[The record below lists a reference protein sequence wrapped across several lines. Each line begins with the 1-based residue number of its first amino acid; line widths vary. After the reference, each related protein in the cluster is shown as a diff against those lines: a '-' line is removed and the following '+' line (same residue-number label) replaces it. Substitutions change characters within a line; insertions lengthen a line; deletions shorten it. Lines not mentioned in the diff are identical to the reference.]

1 MACLGHALN
10 HSDTIQGLGPAGR
23 AANPQPTH
31 DIAGELKEKAARGL
45 LWGGLNNGAVQLL
58 GALFGIFL
66 LRLLSPSDYGKI
78 AMLTVFSN
86 LASTLQESG
95 FMAAL
100 CNLKHPTDRDY
111 NAVFWFNILMGG
123 TLYVL
128 LYLAAP
134 LIAGFYGDPD
144 LLWLSRYMFL
154 GFLAASFGTVQ
165 RAWLFRNMMN
175 KQTCIIAVT
184 SLVVSNVA
192 GILMAWLGY
201 AYWGLATQSLLFVT
215 CMTVMNWHYSPW
227 RPSLRL
233 DLRPAWQM
241 FGFSGKLLLTNI
253 VNTLSSNAFSFLLG
267 KFYGAHSAGVYGN
280 ARKWD
285 DMCSSTISGM
295 LTGVAQPVMA
305 QVRDSR
311 ERSRQVFRKMLRFVS
326 FVSFPCM
333 FGVGLIAREFLLI
346 FVGAKWEESAF
357 LLSLLSIY
365 GAIFPLLTLYG
376 QMAIS
381 QGKSSLNMWNTM
393 ALSVLILV
401 GLVLLHPLGLNVMVY
416 YFIVINTIWLFVW
429 QFFAR
434 RLIGLPLW
442 QALCDVL
449 PFLLLSAACMAV
461 TWWVTRPIASLWLLM
476 LAKMALAAALYT
488 AAVWVSG
495 ARIMR
500 EAAGYLFGRRR
511 SP

>member
-1 MACLGHALN
+1 MAG
-10 HSDTIQGLGPAGR
+10 G
-23 AANPQPTH
+23 
-31 DIAGELKEKAARGL
+31 LKEKAARGF
-45 LWGGLNNGAVQLL
+45 LWGGLNNGAVQVL

-78 AMLTVFSN
+78 AMLTVFAN

-100 CNLKHPTDRDY
+100 CNLKNPTHRDY
-111 NAVFWFNILMGG
+111 NAVFWFNIMMGG
-123 TLYVL
+123 SLYVL
-128 LYLAAP
+128 LYLCTP
-134 LIAGFYGDPD
+134 LIADFYHDAD

-154 GFLAASFGTVQ
+154 GFFITSFGTVQ

-175 KQTCIIAVT
+175 KQTCIIAIV
-184 SLVVSNVA
+184 SLVVSNVV

-201 AYWGLATQSLLFVT
+201 AFWGLATQSLLFVS
-215 CMTVMNWHYSPW
+215 CMVLMNWYYSPW
-227 RPSLRL
+227 RPSLHI

-241 FGFSGKLLLTNI
+241 FGFSSRLLLTNV

-285 DMCSSTISGM
+285 DMCSSSINGM

-305 QVRDSR
+305 QVRDNR

-333 FGVGLIAREFLLI
+333 FGIGLISREFLLI
-346 FVGAKWEESAF
+346 FTGPKWEESAY

-365 GAIFPLLTLYG
+365 GAVFPLLTLYG
-376 QMAIS
+376 QMVIS
-381 QGKSSLNMWNTM
+381 QGRSNINMYSTM
-393 ALSVLILV
+393 ALSSLILL
-401 GLVLLHPLGLNVMVY
+401 GLVLLHSYGLYVMVF
-416 YFIVINTIWLFVW
+416 YFIGINVAWLFVW
-429 QFFAR
+429 QYFAY
-434 RLIGLPLW
+434 RLIGLRLW
-442 QALCDVL
+442 EALSDVL
-449 PFLLLSAACMAV
+449 PFLFLSAACMAL
-461 TWWVTRPIASLWLLM
+461 TWWITRPIESLWLL
-476 LAKMALAAALYT
+476 LVAKVVLAAVFYVT
-488 AAVWVSG
+488 AIWISG

-500 EAAGYLFGRRR
+500 ESVDYLLHRHHSF
-511 SP
+511 

>member
-1 MACLGHALN
+1 MAG
-10 HSDTIQGLGPAGR
+10 G
-23 AANPQPTH
+23 
-31 DIAGELKEKAARGL
+31 LKEKAARGF
-45 LWGGLNNGAVQLL
+45 LWGGLNNGAVQVL

-78 AMLTVFSN
+78 AMLTVFAN

-100 CNLKHPTDRDY
+100 CNLKNPTHRDY
-111 NAVFWFNILMGG
+111 NAVFWFNIMMGG
-123 TLYVL
+123 SLYLL
-128 LYLAAP
+128 LYLCAP
-134 LIAGFYGDPD
+134 LIADFYHDAD

-154 GFLAASFGTVQ
+154 GFFITSFGTVQ

-175 KQTCIIAVT
+175 KQTCIIAIV
-184 SLVVSNVA
+184 SLVVSNVV

-201 AYWGLATQSLLFVT
+201 AFWGLATQSLLFVS
-215 CMTVMNWHYSPW
+215 CMVLMNWYYSPW
-227 RPSLRL
+227 RPSLHI

-241 FGFSGKLLLTNI
+241 FGFSSRLLLTNV

-285 DMCSSTISGM
+285 DMCSSSINGM

-305 QVRDSR
+305 QVRDNR

-333 FGVGLIAREFLLI
+333 FGIGLISREFLLI
-346 FVGAKWEESAF
+346 FTGPKWEESAY

-365 GAIFPLLTLYG
+365 GAVFPLLTLYG
-376 QMAIS
+376 QMVIS
-381 QGKSSLNMWNTM
+381 QGRSNINMYSTM
-393 ALSVLILV
+393 ALSSLILL
-401 GLVLLHPLGLNVMVY
+401 GLVLLHSYGLYVMVF
-416 YFIVINTIWLFVW
+416 YFIGINVAWLFVW
-429 QFFAR
+429 QYFAY
-434 RLIGLPLW
+434 RLIGLRLW
-442 QALCDVL
+442 EALSDVL
-449 PFLLLSAACMAV
+449 PFLLLSAACMAL
-461 TWWVTRPIASLWLLM
+461 TWWITRPIESLWPLLV
-476 LAKMALAAALYT
+476 AKVVLAAVFYVT
-488 AAVWVSG
+488 AIWISG

-500 EAAGYLFGRRR
+500 ESVDYLLHRHHSF
-511 SP
+511 

>member
-1 MACLGHALN
+1 MAG
-10 HSDTIQGLGPAGR
+10 G
-23 AANPQPTH
+23 
-31 DIAGELKEKAARGL
+31 LKEKAARGF
-45 LWGGLNNGAVQLL
+45 LWGGLNNGAVQVL

-78 AMLTVFSN
+78 AMLTVFAN

-100 CNLKHPTDRDY
+100 CNLKNPTHRDY
-111 NAVFWFNILMGG
+111 NAVFWFNIMMGG
-123 TLYVL
+123 SLYLL
-128 LYLAAP
+128 LYLCAP
-134 LIAGFYGDPD
+134 LIADFYHDAD

-154 GFLAASFGTVQ
+154 GFFITSFGTVQ

-175 KQTCIIAVT
+175 KQTCIIAIV
-184 SLVVSNVA
+184 SLVVSNVV

-201 AYWGLATQSLLFVT
+201 AFWGLATQSLLFVS
-215 CMTVMNWHYSPW
+215 CMVLMNWYYSPW
-227 RPSLRL
+227 RPSLHI

-241 FGFSGKLLLTNI
+241 FGFSSRLLLTNV

-285 DMCSSTISGM
+285 DMCSSSINGM

-305 QVRDSR
+305 QVRDNR

-333 FGVGLIAREFLLI
+333 FGIGLISREFLLI
-346 FVGAKWEESAF
+346 FTGPTWEESAY

-365 GAIFPLLTLYG
+365 GAVFPLLTLYG
-376 QMAIS
+376 QMVIS
-381 QGKSSLNMWNTM
+381 QGRSNINMYSTM
-393 ALSVLILV
+393 ALSSLILL
-401 GLVLLHPLGLNVMVY
+401 GLVLLHSYGLYVMVF
-416 YFIVINTIWLFVW
+416 YFIGINVAWLFVW
-429 QFFAR
+429 QYFAY
-434 RLIGLPLW
+434 RLIGLRLW
-442 QALCDVL
+442 EALSDVL
-449 PFLLLSAACMAV
+449 PFLLLSAACMTL
-461 TWWVTRPIASLWLLM
+461 TWWITRPIESLWLLL
-476 LAKMALAAALYT
+476 LAKVVLAAVFYVT
-488 AAVWVSG
+488 AIWISG

-500 EAAGYLFGRRR
+500 ESVDYLLHRHHSF
-511 SP
+511 

>member
-1 MACLGHALN
+1 MAG
-10 HSDTIQGLGPAGR
+10 G
-23 AANPQPTH
+23 
-31 DIAGELKEKAARGL
+31 LKEKAAKGF
-45 LWGGLNNGAVQLL
+45 LWGGLNNGAVQVL

-78 AMLTVFSN
+78 AMLTVFAN

-100 CNLKHPTDRDY
+100 CNLKNPTHRDY
-111 NAVFWFNILMGG
+111 NAVFWFNIMMGG
-123 TLYVL
+123 SLYVL
-128 LYLAAP
+128 LYLCAP
-134 LIAGFYGDPD
+134 LIADFYHDAD

-154 GFLAASFGTVQ
+154 GFFITSFGTVQ

-175 KQTCIIAVT
+175 KQTCIIAIV
-184 SLVVSNVA
+184 SLVVSNVV

-201 AYWGLATQSLLFVT
+201 AFWGLATQSLLFVS
-215 CMTVMNWHYSPW
+215 CMVLMNWYYSPW
-227 RPSLRL
+227 RPSLHI

-241 FGFSGKLLLTNI
+241 FGFSSRLLLTNV

-285 DMCSSTISGM
+285 DMCSSSINGM

-305 QVRDSR
+305 QVRDNR

-333 FGVGLIAREFLLI
+333 FGIGLISREFLLI
-346 FVGAKWEESAF
+346 FTGPKWEESAY

-365 GAIFPLLTLYG
+365 GAVFPLLTLYG
-376 QMAIS
+376 QMVIS
-381 QGKSSLNMWNTM
+381 QGKSNINMYSTM
-393 ALSVLILV
+393 ALSSLILL
-401 GLVLLHPLGLNVMVY
+401 GLVLLHSYGLYVMVF
-416 YFIVINTIWLFVW
+416 YFIGINVAWLFVW
-429 QFFAR
+429 QYFAY
-434 RLIGLPLW
+434 RLIGLRLW
-442 QALCDVL
+442 EALSDVL
-449 PFLLLSAACMAV
+449 PFLLLSAACMAL
-461 TWWVTRPIASLWLLM
+461 TWWITRPIESLWLL
-476 LAKMALAAALYT
+476 LVAKVVLAAVFYVT
-488 AAVWVSG
+488 AIWISG

-500 EAAGYLFGRRR
+500 ESVDYLLHRHHSF
-511 SP
+511 

>member
-1 MACLGHALN
+1 MAG
-10 HSDTIQGLGPAGR
+10 G
-23 AANPQPTH
+23 
-31 DIAGELKEKAARGL
+31 LKEKAARGF
-45 LWGGLNNGAVQLL
+45 LWGGLNNGAVQVL

-78 AMLTVFSN
+78 AMLTVFAN

-100 CNLKHPTDRDY
+100 CNLKDPTHRDY
-111 NAVFWFNILMGG
+111 NAVFWFNIMMGG
-123 TLYVL
+123 SLYVL
-128 LYLAAP
+128 LYLCAP
-134 LIAGFYGDPD
+134 LIADFYHDAD

-154 GFLAASFGTVQ
+154 GFFITSFGTVQ

-175 KQTCIIAVT
+175 KQTCIIAIV
-184 SLVVSNVA
+184 SLVVSNVV

-201 AYWGLATQSLLFVT
+201 AFWGLATQSLLFVS
-215 CMTVMNWHYSPW
+215 CMVLMNWYYSPW
-227 RPSLRL
+227 RPSLHI

-241 FGFSGKLLLTNI
+241 FGFSSRLLLTNV

-285 DMCSSTISGM
+285 DMCSSSINGM

-305 QVRDSR
+305 QVRDNR

-333 FGVGLIAREFLLI
+333 FGIGLISREFLLI
-346 FVGAKWEESAF
+346 FTGPKWEESAY

-365 GAIFPLLTLYG
+365 GAVFPLLTLYG
-376 QMAIS
+376 QMVIS
-381 QGKSSLNMWNTM
+381 QGRSNINMYSTM
-393 ALSVLILV
+393 ALSSLILL
-401 GLVLLHPLGLNVMVY
+401 GLVLLHSYGLYVMVF
-416 YFIVINTIWLFVW
+416 YFIGINVAWLFVW
-429 QFFAR
+429 QYFAY
-434 RLIGLPLW
+434 RLIGLRLW
-442 QALCDVL
+442 EALSDVL
-449 PFLLLSAACMAV
+449 PFLLLSAACMAL
-461 TWWVTRPIASLWLLM
+461 TWWITRPIESLWLL
-476 LAKMALAAALYT
+476 LVAKVVLAAIFYVT
-488 AAVWVSG
+488 AIWISG

-500 EAAGYLFGRRR
+500 ESVDYLLHRHHSF
-511 SP
+511 

>member
-1 MACLGHALN
+1 MAG
-10 HSDTIQGLGPAGR
+10 G
-23 AANPQPTH
+23 
-31 DIAGELKEKAARGL
+31 LKEKAARGF
-45 LWGGLNNGAVQLL
+45 LWGGLNNGAVQVL

-78 AMLTVFSN
+78 AMLTVFAN

-100 CNLKHPTDRDY
+100 CNLKNPTHRDY
-111 NAVFWFNILMGG
+111 NAVFWFNIMMGG
-123 TLYVL
+123 SLYLL
-128 LYLAAP
+128 LYLCAP
-134 LIAGFYGDPD
+134 LIADFYHDAD

-154 GFLAASFGTVQ
+154 GFFITSFGTVQ

-175 KQTCIIAVT
+175 KQTCIIAIV
-184 SLVVSNVA
+184 SLVVSNVV

-201 AYWGLATQSLLFVT
+201 AFWGLATQSLLFVS
-215 CMTVMNWHYSPW
+215 CMVLMNWYYSPW
-227 RPSLRL
+227 RPSLHI

-241 FGFSGKLLLTNI
+241 FGFSSRLLLTNV

-285 DMCSSTISGM
+285 DMCSSSINGM

-305 QVRDSR
+305 QVRDNR

-333 FGVGLIAREFLLI
+333 FGIGLISREFLLI
-346 FVGAKWEESAF
+346 FTGPKWEESAY

-365 GAIFPLLTLYG
+365 GAVFPLLTLYG
-376 QMAIS
+376 QMVIS
-381 QGKSSLNMWNTM
+381 QGKSNINMYSTM
-393 ALSVLILV
+393 ALSSLILL
-401 GLVLLHPLGLNVMVY
+401 GLVLLHSYGLYVMVF
-416 YFIVINTIWLFVW
+416 YFIGINVAWLFVW
-429 QFFAR
+429 QYFAY
-434 RLIGLPLW
+434 RLIGLRLW
-442 QALCDVL
+442 EALSDVL
-449 PFLLLSAACMAV
+449 PFLLLSAVCMAL
-461 TWWVTRPIASLWLLM
+461 TWWITRPIESLWLL
-476 LAKMALAAALYT
+476 LVAKVVLAAVFYVT
-488 AAVWVSG
+488 AIWISG

-500 EAAGYLFGRRR
+500 ESVDYLLHRHHSF
-511 SP
+511 

>member
-1 MACLGHALN
+1 MAG
-10 HSDTIQGLGPAGR
+10 G
-23 AANPQPTH
+23 
-31 DIAGELKEKAARGL
+31 LKEKAARGF
-45 LWGGLNNGAVQLL
+45 LWGGLNNGAVQVL

-78 AMLTVFSN
+78 AMLTVFAN

-100 CNLKHPTDRDY
+100 CNLKNPTHRDY
-111 NAVFWFNILMGG
+111 NAVFWFNIMMGG
-123 TLYVL
+123 SLYVL
-128 LYLAAP
+128 LYLCAP
-134 LIAGFYGDPD
+134 LIADFYHDAD

-154 GFLAASFGTVQ
+154 GFFITSFGTVQ

-175 KQTCIIAVT
+175 KQTCIIAIV
-184 SLVVSNVA
+184 SLVVSNVV

-201 AYWGLATQSLLFVT
+201 AFWGLATQSLLFVS
-215 CMTVMNWHYSPW
+215 CMVLMNWYYSPW
-227 RPSLRL
+227 RPSLHI

-241 FGFSGKLLLTNI
+241 FGFSSRLLLTNV

-285 DMCSSTISGM
+285 DMCSSSINGM

-305 QVRDSR
+305 QVRDNR

-333 FGVGLIAREFLLI
+333 FGIGLISREFLLI
-346 FVGAKWEESAF
+346 FTGPKWEESAY

-365 GAIFPLLTLYG
+365 GAVFPLLTLYG
-376 QMAIS
+376 QMVIS
-381 QGKSSLNMWNTM
+381 QGRSNINMYSTM
-393 ALSVLILV
+393 ALSSLILL
-401 GLVLLHPLGLNVMVY
+401 GLVLLHSCGLYVMVF
-416 YFIVINTIWLFVW
+416 YFIGINVAWLFVW
-429 QFFAR
+429 QYFAY
-434 RLIGLPLW
+434 RLIGLRLW
-442 QALCDVL
+442 EALSDVL
-449 PFLLLSAACMAV
+449 PFLLLSAACMAL
-461 TWWVTRPIASLWLLM
+461 TWWITRPIESLWLLL
-476 LAKMALAAALYT
+476 LAKVVLAAVFYVT
-488 AAVWVSG
+488 AIWISG

-500 EAAGYLFGRRR
+500 ESVDYLLHRHHSF
-511 SP
+511 

>member
-1 MACLGHALN
+1 MAG
-10 HSDTIQGLGPAGR
+10 G
-23 AANPQPTH
+23 
-31 DIAGELKEKAARGL
+31 LKEKAAKGF
-45 LWGGLNNGAVQLL
+45 LWGGLNNGAVQVL

-78 AMLTVFSN
+78 AMLTVFAN

-100 CNLKHPTDRDY
+100 CNLKNPTHRDY
-111 NAVFWFNILMGG
+111 NAVFWFNIMMGG
-123 TLYVL
+123 SLYLL
-128 LYLAAP
+128 LYLCAP
-134 LIAGFYGDPD
+134 LIADFYHDAD

-154 GFLAASFGTVQ
+154 GFFITSFGTVQ

-175 KQTCIIAVT
+175 KQTCIIAIV
-184 SLVVSNVA
+184 SLVVSNLV

-201 AYWGLATQSLLFVT
+201 AFWGLATQSLLFVS
-215 CMTVMNWHYSPW
+215 CMVLMNWYYSPW
-227 RPSLRL
+227 RPSLHI

-241 FGFSGKLLLTNI
+241 FGFSSRLLLTNV

-285 DMCSSTISGM
+285 DMCSSSINGM

-305 QVRDSR
+305 QVRDNR

-333 FGVGLIAREFLLI
+333 FGIGLISREFLLI
-346 FVGAKWEESAF
+346 FTGPKWEESAY

-365 GAIFPLLTLYG
+365 GAVFPLLTLYG
-376 QMAIS
+376 QMVIS
-381 QGKSSLNMWNTM
+381 QGKSNINMYSTM
-393 ALSVLILV
+393 ALSSLILL
-401 GLVLLHPLGLNVMVY
+401 GLVLLHSYGLYVMVF
-416 YFIVINTIWLFVW
+416 YFIGINVAWLFVW
-429 QFFAR
+429 QYFAY
-434 RLIGLPLW
+434 RLIGLRLW
-442 QALCDVL
+442 EALSDVL
-449 PFLLLSAACMAV
+449 PFLLLSAACMAL
-461 TWWVTRPIASLWLLM
+461 TWWITRPIESLWLL
-476 LAKMALAAALYT
+476 LVAKVVLAAVFYV
-488 AAVWVSG
+488 AAIWISG

-500 EAAGYLFGRRR
+500 ESVDYLLHRHHSF
-511 SP
+511 

>member
-1 MACLGHALN
+1 MAG
-10 HSDTIQGLGPAGR
+10 G
-23 AANPQPTH
+23 
-31 DIAGELKEKAARGL
+31 LKEKAARGF
-45 LWGGLNNGAVQLL
+45 LWGGLNNGAVQVL

-78 AMLTVFSN
+78 AMLTVFAN

-100 CNLKHPTDRDY
+100 CNLKNPTHRDY
-111 NAVFWFNILMGG
+111 NAVFWFNIMMGG
-123 TLYVL
+123 SLYLL
-128 LYLAAP
+128 LYLCAP
-134 LIAGFYGDPD
+134 LIADFYHDAD

-154 GFLAASFGTVQ
+154 GFFITSFGTVQ

-175 KQTCIIAVT
+175 KQTCIIAIV
-184 SLVVSNVA
+184 SLVVSNVV

-201 AYWGLATQSLLFVT
+201 AFWGLATQSLLFVS
-215 CMTVMNWHYSPW
+215 CMVLMNWYYSPW
-227 RPSLRL
+227 RPSLHI

-241 FGFSGKLLLTNI
+241 FGFSSRLLLTNV

-285 DMCSSTISGM
+285 DMCSSSINGM

-305 QVRDSR
+305 QVRDNR

-333 FGVGLIAREFLLI
+333 FGIGLISREFLLI
-346 FVGAKWEESAF
+346 FTGPKWEESAY

-365 GAIFPLLTLYG
+365 GAVFPLLTLYG
-376 QMAIS
+376 QMVIS
-381 QGKSSLNMWNTM
+381 QGRSNINMYSTM
-393 ALSVLILV
+393 ALSSLILL
-401 GLVLLHPLGLNVMVY
+401 GLVLLHSYGLYVMVF
-416 YFIVINTIWLFVW
+416 YFIGINVAWLFVW
-429 QFFAR
+429 QYFAY
-434 RLIGLPLW
+434 RLIGLRLW
-442 QALCDVL
+442 EALSDVL
-449 PFLLLSAACMAV
+449 PFLLLSAACMAL
-461 TWWVTRPIASLWLLM
+461 TWWITRPIESLWLLL
-476 LAKMALAAALYT
+476 LAKVVLAAVFYVT
-488 AAVWVSG
+488 AIWISG

-500 EAAGYLFGRRR
+500 ESVDYLLHRYHSF
-511 SP
+511 

>member
-1 MACLGHALN
+1 MAG
-10 HSDTIQGLGPAGR
+10 G
-23 AANPQPTH
+23 
-31 DIAGELKEKAARGL
+31 LKEKAARGF
-45 LWGGLNNGAVQLL
+45 LWGGLNNGAVQVL

-78 AMLTVFSN
+78 AMLTVFAN

-100 CNLKHPTDRDY
+100 CNLKNPTHRDY
-111 NAVFWFNILMGG
+111 NAVFWFNIMMGG
-123 TLYVL
+123 SLYVL
-128 LYLAAP
+128 LYLCAP
-134 LIAGFYGDPD
+134 LIADFYHDAD

-154 GFLAASFGTVQ
+154 GFFITSFGTVQ

-175 KQTCIIAVT
+175 KQTCIIAIV
-184 SLVVSNVA
+184 SLVVSNVV

-201 AYWGLATQSLLFVT
+201 AFWGLATQSLLFVS
-215 CMTVMNWHYSPW
+215 CMVLMNWYYSPW
-227 RPSLRL
+227 RPSLHI

-241 FGFSGKLLLTNI
+241 FGFSSRLLLTNV

-285 DMCSSTISGM
+285 DMCSSSINGM

-305 QVRDSR
+305 QVRDNR

-333 FGVGLIAREFLLI
+333 FGIGLISREFLLI
-346 FVGAKWEESAF
+346 FTGPKWEESAY

-365 GAIFPLLTLYG
+365 GAVFPLLTLYG
-376 QMAIS
+376 QMVIS
-381 QGKSSLNMWNTM
+381 QGKSNINMYSTM
-393 ALSVLILV
+393 ALSSLILL
-401 GLVLLHPLGLNVMVY
+401 GLVLLHSYGLYVMVF
-416 YFIVINTIWLFVW
+416 YFIGINVAWLFVW
-429 QFFAR
+429 QYFAY
-434 RLIGLPLW
+434 RLIGLRLW
-442 QALCDVL
+442 EALSDVL
-449 PFLLLSAACMAV
+449 PFLLLSAACMAL
-461 TWWVTRPIASLWLLM
+461 TWWITRPIESLWPLLV
-476 LAKMALAAALYT
+476 AKVVLAAIFYVT
-488 AAVWVSG
+488 AIWISG

-500 EAAGYLFGRRR
+500 ESVDYLLHRHHSF
-511 SP
+511 

>member
-1 MACLGHALN
+1 MAG
-10 HSDTIQGLGPAGR
+10 G
-23 AANPQPTH
+23 
-31 DIAGELKEKAARGL
+31 LKEKAARGF
-45 LWGGLNNGAVQLL
+45 LWGGLNNGAVQVL

-78 AMLTVFSN
+78 AMLTVFAN

-100 CNLKHPTDRDY
+100 CNLKNPTHRDY
-111 NAVFWFNILMGG
+111 NAVFWFNIMMGG
-123 TLYVL
+123 SLYLL
-128 LYLAAP
+128 LYLCAP
-134 LIAGFYGDPD
+134 LIADFYHDAD

-154 GFLAASFGTVQ
+154 GFFITSFGTVQ

-175 KQTCIIAVT
+175 KQTCIIAIV
-184 SLVVSNVA
+184 SLVVSNVV

-201 AYWGLATQSLLFVT
+201 AFWGLATQSLLFVS
-215 CMTVMNWHYSPW
+215 CMVLMNWYYSPW
-227 RPSLRL
+227 RPSLHI

-241 FGFSGKLLLTNI
+241 FGFSSRLLLTNV

-285 DMCSSTISGM
+285 DMCSSSINGM

-305 QVRDSR
+305 QVRDNR

-333 FGVGLIAREFLLI
+333 FGIGLISREFLLV
-346 FVGAKWEESAF
+346 FTGPKWEESAY

-365 GAIFPLLTLYG
+365 GAVFPLLTLYG
-376 QMAIS
+376 QMVIS
-381 QGKSSLNMWNTM
+381 QGRSNINMYSTM
-393 ALSVLILV
+393 ALSSLILL
-401 GLVLLHPLGLNVMVY
+401 GLVLLHSYGLYVMVF
-416 YFIVINTIWLFVW
+416 YFIGINVAWLFVW
-429 QFFAR
+429 QYFAY
-434 RLIGLPLW
+434 RLIGLRLW
-442 QALCDVL
+442 EALSDVL
-449 PFLLLSAACMAV
+449 PFLLLSAACMAL
-461 TWWVTRPIASLWLLM
+461 TWWITRPIESLWPLLV
-476 LAKMALAAALYT
+476 AKVVLAAIFYVT
-488 AAVWVSG
+488 AIWISG

-500 EAAGYLFGRRR
+500 ESVDYLLHRHHSF
-511 SP
+511 

>member
-1 MACLGHALN
+1 MAG
-10 HSDTIQGLGPAGR
+10 G
-23 AANPQPTH
+23 
-31 DIAGELKEKAARGL
+31 LKEKAARGF
-45 LWGGLNNGAVQLL
+45 LWGGLNNGAVQVL

-78 AMLTVFSN
+78 AMLTVFAN

-100 CNLKHPTDRDY
+100 CNLKNPTHRDY
-111 NAVFWFNILMGG
+111 NAVFWFNIMMGG
-123 TLYVL
+123 SLYLL
-128 LYLAAP
+128 LYLCAP
-134 LIAGFYGDPD
+134 LIADFYHDAD

-154 GFLAASFGTVQ
+154 GFFITSFGTVQ

-175 KQTCIIAVT
+175 KQTCIIAIV
-184 SLVVSNVA
+184 SLVVSNVV

-201 AYWGLATQSLLFVT
+201 AFWGLATQSLLFVS
-215 CMTVMNWHYSPW
+215 CMVLMNWYYSPW
-227 RPSLRL
+227 RPSLHI

-241 FGFSGKLLLTNI
+241 FGFSSRLLLTNV

-285 DMCSSTISGM
+285 DMCSSSINGM

-305 QVRDSR
+305 QVRDNR

-333 FGVGLIAREFLLI
+333 FGIGLISREFLLI
-346 FVGAKWEESAF
+346 FTGPKWEESAY

-365 GAIFPLLTLYG
+365 GAVFPLLTLYG
-376 QMAIS
+376 QMVIS
-381 QGKSSLNMWNTM
+381 QGRSNINMYSTM
-393 ALSVLILV
+393 ALSSLILL
-401 GLVLLHPLGLNVMVY
+401 GLVLLHSYGLYVMVF
-416 YFIVINTIWLFVW
+416 YFIGINVAWLFVW
-429 QFFAR
+429 QYFAY
-434 RLIGLPLW
+434 RLIGLRLW
-442 QALCDVL
+442 EALSDVL
-449 PFLLLSAACMAV
+449 PFLLLSAACMAL
-461 TWWVTRPIASLWLLM
+461 TWWITRPIESLWLLL
-476 LAKMALAAALYT
+476 LAKVVLAAVFYVT
-488 AAVWVSG
+488 AIWISG

-500 EAAGYLFGRRR
+500 ESVDYLLHRHHSF
-511 SP
+511 

>member
-1 MACLGHALN
+1 MAG
-10 HSDTIQGLGPAGR
+10 G
-23 AANPQPTH
+23 
-31 DIAGELKEKAARGL
+31 LKEKAARGF
-45 LWGGLNNGAVQLL
+45 LWGGLNNGAVQVL

-78 AMLTVFSN
+78 AMLTVFAN

-100 CNLKHPTDRDY
+100 CNLKDPTHRDY
-111 NAVFWFNILMGG
+111 NAVFWFNIMMGG
-123 TLYVL
+123 SLYVL
-128 LYLAAP
+128 LYLCAP
-134 LIAGFYGDPD
+134 LIADFYHDAD

-154 GFLAASFGTVQ
+154 GFFITSFGTVQ

-175 KQTCIIAVT
+175 KQTCIIAIV
-184 SLVVSNVA
+184 SLVVSNVV

-201 AYWGLATQSLLFVT
+201 AFWGLATQSLLFVS
-215 CMTVMNWHYSPW
+215 CMVLMNWYYSPW
-227 RPSLRL
+227 RPSLHI

-241 FGFSGKLLLTNI
+241 FGFSSRLLLTNV

-285 DMCSSTISGM
+285 DMCSSSINGM

-305 QVRDSR
+305 QVRDNR

-333 FGVGLIAREFLLI
+333 FGIGLISREFLLI
-346 FVGAKWEESAF
+346 FAGPKWEESAY

-365 GAIFPLLTLYG
+365 GAVFPLLTLYG
-376 QMAIS
+376 QMVIS
-381 QGKSSLNMWNTM
+381 QGRSNINMYSTM
-393 ALSVLILV
+393 ALSSLILL
-401 GLVLLHPLGLNVMVY
+401 GLVLLHSYGLYVMVF
-416 YFIVINTIWLFVW
+416 YFIGINVAWLFVW
-429 QFFAR
+429 QYFAY
-434 RLIGLPLW
+434 RLIGLRLW
-442 QALCDVL
+442 EALSDVL
-449 PFLLLSAACMAV
+449 PFLLLSAACMAL
-461 TWWVTRPIASLWLLM
+461 TWWITRPIESLWLL
-476 LAKMALAAALYT
+476 LLVKVVLAAVFYVT
-488 AAVWVSG
+488 AIWISG

-500 EAAGYLFGRRR
+500 ESVDYLLHRHHSF
-511 SP
+511 

>member
-1 MACLGHALN
+1 MAG
-10 HSDTIQGLGPAGR
+10 G
-23 AANPQPTH
+23 
-31 DIAGELKEKAARGL
+31 LKEKAARGF
-45 LWGGLNNGAVQLL
+45 LWGGLNNGAVQVL

-78 AMLTVFSN
+78 AMLTVFAN

-100 CNLKHPTDRDY
+100 CNLKNPTHRDY
-111 NAVFWFNILMGG
+111 NAVFWFNIMMGG
-123 TLYVL
+123 SLYLL
-128 LYLAAP
+128 LYLCAP
-134 LIAGFYGDPD
+134 LIADFYHDAD

-154 GFLAASFGTVQ
+154 GFFITSFGTVQ

-175 KQTCIIAVT
+175 KQTCIIAIV
-184 SLVVSNVA
+184 SLVVSNVV

-201 AYWGLATQSLLFVT
+201 AFWGLATQSLLFVS
-215 CMTVMNWHYSPW
+215 CMVLMNWYYSPW
-227 RPSLRL
+227 RPSLHI

-241 FGFSGKLLLTNI
+241 FGFSSRLLLTNV

-285 DMCSSTISGM
+285 DMCSSSINGM

-305 QVRDSR
+305 QVRGNR

-333 FGVGLIAREFLLI
+333 FGIGLISREFLLI
-346 FVGAKWEESAF
+346 FTGPKWEESAY

-365 GAIFPLLTLYG
+365 GAVFPLLTLYG
-376 QMAIS
+376 QMVIS
-381 QGKSSLNMWNTM
+381 QGRSNINMYSTM
-393 ALSVLILV
+393 ALSSLILL
-401 GLVLLHPLGLNVMVY
+401 GLVLLHSYGLYVMVF
-416 YFIVINTIWLFVW
+416 YFIGINVAWLFVW
-429 QFFAR
+429 QYFAY
-434 RLIGLPLW
+434 RLIGLRLW
-442 QALCDVL
+442 EALSDVL
-449 PFLLLSAACMAV
+449 PFLLLSAACMAL
-461 TWWVTRPIASLWLLM
+461 TWWITRPIESLWLL
-476 LAKMALAAALYT
+476 LVAKVVLAAIFYVT
-488 AAVWVSG
+488 AIWISG

-500 EAAGYLFGRRR
+500 ESVDYLLHRHHSF
-511 SP
+511 

>member
-1 MACLGHALN
+1 MAG
-10 HSDTIQGLGPAGR
+10 G
-23 AANPQPTH
+23 
-31 DIAGELKEKAARGL
+31 LKEKAARGF
-45 LWGGLNNGAVQLL
+45 LWGGLNNGAVQVL

-78 AMLTVFSN
+78 AMLTVFAN

-100 CNLKHPTDRDY
+100 CNLKNPTHRDY
-111 NAVFWFNILMGG
+111 NAVFWFNIMMGG
-123 TLYVL
+123 SLYVL
-128 LYLAAP
+128 LYLCAP
-134 LIAGFYGDPD
+134 LIADFYHDAD

-154 GFLAASFGTVQ
+154 GFFITSFGTVQ

-175 KQTCIIAVT
+175 KQTCIIAIV
-184 SLVVSNVA
+184 SLVVSNVV

-201 AYWGLATQSLLFVT
+201 AFWGLATQSLLFVS
-215 CMTVMNWHYSPW
+215 CMVLMNWYYSPW
-227 RPSLRL
+227 RPSLHI

-241 FGFSGKLLLTNI
+241 FGFSSRLLLTNV

-285 DMCSSTISGM
+285 DMCSSSINGM

-305 QVRDSR
+305 QVRDNR

-333 FGVGLIAREFLLI
+333 FGIGLISREFLLI
-346 FVGAKWEESAF
+346 FTGPKWEESAY

-365 GAIFPLLTLYG
+365 GAVFPLLTLYG
-376 QMAIS
+376 QMVIS
-381 QGKSSLNMWNTM
+381 QGRSNINMYSTM
-393 ALSVLILV
+393 ALSSLILL
-401 GLVLLHPLGLNVMVY
+401 GLVLLHSYGLYVMVF
-416 YFIVINTIWLFVW
+416 YFIGINVAWLFVW
-429 QFFAR
+429 QYFAY
-434 RLIGLPLW
+434 RLIGLRLW
-442 QALCDVL
+442 EALSDVL
-449 PFLLLSAACMAV
+449 PFLLLSAACMAL
-461 TWWVTRPIASLWLLM
+461 TWWITRPIESLWLL
-476 LAKMALAAALYT
+476 LVAKVVLAAVFYVT
-488 AAVWVSG
+488 AIWISG

-500 EAAGYLFGRRR
+500 ESVDYLLHRHHSF
-511 SP
+511 

>member
-1 MACLGHALN
+1 MAG
-10 HSDTIQGLGPAGR
+10 G
-23 AANPQPTH
+23 
-31 DIAGELKEKAARGL
+31 LKEKAARGF
-45 LWGGLNNGAVQLL
+45 LWGGLNNGAVQVL

-78 AMLTVFSN
+78 AMLTVFAN

-100 CNLKHPTDRDY
+100 CNLKNPTHRDY
-111 NAVFWFNILMGG
+111 NAVFWFNIMMGG
-123 TLYVL
+123 SLYLL
-128 LYLAAP
+128 LYLCAP
-134 LIAGFYGDPD
+134 LIADFYHDAD

-154 GFLAASFGTVQ
+154 GFFITSFGTVQ

-175 KQTCIIAVT
+175 KQTCIIAIV
-184 SLVVSNVA
+184 SLVVSNVV

-201 AYWGLATQSLLFVT
+201 AFWGLATQSLLFVS
-215 CMTVMNWHYSPW
+215 CMVLMNWHYSPW
-227 RPSLRL
+227 RPSLHI

-241 FGFSGKLLLTNI
+241 FGFSSRLLLTNV

-285 DMCSSTISGM
+285 DMCSSSINGM

-305 QVRDSR
+305 QVRDNR

-333 FGVGLIAREFLLI
+333 FGIGLISREFLLI
-346 FVGAKWEESAF
+346 FTGPKWEESAY

-365 GAIFPLLTLYG
+365 GAVFPLLTLYG
-376 QMAIS
+376 QMVIS
-381 QGKSSLNMWNTM
+381 QGKSNINMYSTM
-393 ALSVLILV
+393 ALSSLILL
-401 GLVLLHPLGLNVMVY
+401 GLVLLHSYGLYVMVF
-416 YFIVINTIWLFVW
+416 YFIGINVAWLFVW
-429 QFFAR
+429 QYFAY
-434 RLIGLPLW
+434 RLIGLRLW
-442 QALCDVL
+442 EALSDVL
-449 PFLLLSAACMAV
+449 PFLLLSAACMAL
-461 TWWVTRPIASLWLLM
+461 TWWITRPIESLWLLL
-476 LAKMALAAALYT
+476 LAKVVLAAVFYV
-488 AAVWVSG
+488 AAIWISG

-500 EAAGYLFGRRR
+500 ESVDYLLHRHHSF
-511 SP
+511 

>member
-1 MACLGHALN
+1 MAG
-10 HSDTIQGLGPAGR
+10 G
-23 AANPQPTH
+23 
-31 DIAGELKEKAARGL
+31 LKEKAARGF
-45 LWGGLNNGAVQLL
+45 LWGGLNNGAVQVL

-78 AMLTVFSN
+78 AMLTVFAN

-100 CNLKHPTDRDY
+100 CNLKNPTHRDY
-111 NAVFWFNILMGG
+111 NAVFWFNIMMGG
-123 TLYVL
+123 SLYLL
-128 LYLAAP
+128 LYLCAP
-134 LIAGFYGDPD
+134 LIADFYHDAD

-154 GFLAASFGTVQ
+154 GFFITSFGTVQ

-175 KQTCIIAVT
+175 KQTCIIAIV
-184 SLVVSNVA
+184 SLVVSNVV

-201 AYWGLATQSLLFVT
+201 AFWGLATQSLLFVS
-215 CMTVMNWHYSPW
+215 CMVLMNWYYSPW
-227 RPSLRL
+227 RPSLHI

-241 FGFSGKLLLTNI
+241 FGFSSRLLLTNV

-285 DMCSSTISGM
+285 DMCSSSINGM

-305 QVRDSR
+305 QVRDNR

-333 FGVGLIAREFLLI
+333 FGIGLISREFLLI
-346 FVGAKWEESAF
+346 FTGPKWEESAY

-365 GAIFPLLTLYG
+365 GAVFPLLTLYG
-376 QMAIS
+376 QMVIS
-381 QGKSSLNMWNTM
+381 QGRSNINMYSTM
-393 ALSVLILV
+393 ALSSLILL
-401 GLVLLHPLGLNVMVY
+401 GLVLLHSYGLYVMVF
-416 YFIVINTIWLFVW
+416 YFIGINVAWLFVW
-429 QFFAR
+429 QYFAY
-434 RLIGLPLW
+434 RLIGLRLW
-442 QALCDVL
+442 EALSDVL
-449 PFLLLSAACMAV
+449 PFLLLSAACMAL
-461 TWWVTRPIASLWLLM
+461 TWWITRPIESLWPLLV
-476 LAKMALAAALYT
+476 AKVVLAAIFYVT
-488 AAVWVSG
+488 AIWISG

-500 EAAGYLFGRRR
+500 ESVDYLLHRHHSF
-511 SP
+511 

>member
-1 MACLGHALN
+1 MAG
-10 HSDTIQGLGPAGR
+10 G
-23 AANPQPTH
+23 
-31 DIAGELKEKAARGL
+31 LKEKAARGF
-45 LWGGLNNGAVQLL
+45 LWGGLNNGAVQVL

-78 AMLTVFSN
+78 AMLTVFAN

-100 CNLKHPTDRDY
+100 CNLKNPTHRDY
-111 NAVFWFNILMGG
+111 NAVFWFNIMMGG
-123 TLYVL
+123 SLYLL
-128 LYLAAP
+128 LYLCAP
-134 LIAGFYGDPD
+134 LIADFYHDAD

-154 GFLAASFGTVQ
+154 GFFITSFGTVQ

-175 KQTCIIAVT
+175 KQTCIIAIV
-184 SLVVSNVA
+184 SLVVSNVV

-201 AYWGLATQSLLFVT
+201 AFWGLATQSLLFVS
-215 CMTVMNWHYSPW
+215 CMVLMNWYYSPW
-227 RPSLRL
+227 RPSLHI

-241 FGFSGKLLLTNI
+241 FGFSSRLLLTNV

-285 DMCSSTISGM
+285 DMCSSSINGM

-305 QVRDSR
+305 QVRDNR

-333 FGVGLIAREFLLI
+333 FGIGLISREFLLI
-346 FVGAKWEESAF
+346 FTGPKWEESAY

-365 GAIFPLLTLYG
+365 GAVFPLLTLYG
-376 QMAIS
+376 QMVIS
-381 QGKSSLNMWNTM
+381 QGKSNINMYSTM
-393 ALSVLILV
+393 ALSSLILL
-401 GLVLLHPLGLNVMVY
+401 GLVLLHSYGLYVMVF
-416 YFIVINTIWLFVW
+416 YFIGINVAWLFVW
-429 QFFAR
+429 QYFAY
-434 RLIGLPLW
+434 RLIGLRLW
-442 QALCDVL
+442 EALSDVL
-449 PFLLLSAACMAV
+449 PFLLLSAACMAL
-461 TWWVTRPIASLWLLM
+461 TWWITRPIESLWLL
-476 LAKMALAAALYT
+476 LVAKVVLAAVFYVSAR
-488 AAVWVSG
+488 WISG

-500 EAAGYLFGRRR
+500 ESVDYLLHRHHSF
-511 SP
+511 

>member
-1 MACLGHALN
+1 MAG
-10 HSDTIQGLGPAGR
+10 G
-23 AANPQPTH
+23 
-31 DIAGELKEKAARGL
+31 LKEKAARGF
-45 LWGGLNNGAVQLL
+45 LWGGLNNGAVQVL

-78 AMLTVFSN
+78 AMLTVFAN

-100 CNLKHPTDRDY
+100 CNLKNPTHRDY
-111 NAVFWFNILMGG
+111 NAVFWFNIMMGG
-123 TLYVL
+123 SLYVL
-128 LYLAAP
+128 LYLCAP
-134 LIAGFYGDPD
+134 LIADFYHDAD

-154 GFLAASFGTVQ
+154 GFFITSFGTVQ

-175 KQTCIIAVT
+175 KQTCIIAIV
-184 SLVVSNVA
+184 SLVVSNVV

-201 AYWGLATQSLLFVT
+201 AFWGLATQSLLFVS
-215 CMTVMNWHYSPW
+215 CMVLMNWYYSPW
-227 RPSLRL
+227 RPSLHI

-241 FGFSGKLLLTNI
+241 FGFSSRLLLTNV

-285 DMCSSTISGM
+285 DMCSSSINGM

-305 QVRDSR
+305 QVRDNR

-333 FGVGLIAREFLLI
+333 FGIGLISREFLLI
-346 FVGAKWEESAF
+346 FTGPKWEESAY

-365 GAIFPLLTLYG
+365 GAVFPLLTLYG
-376 QMAIS
+376 QMVIS
-381 QGKSSLNMWNTM
+381 QGKSNINMYSTM
-393 ALSVLILV
+393 ALSSLILL
-401 GLVLLHPLGLNVMVY
+401 GLVLLHSYGLYVMVF
-416 YFIVINTIWLFVW
+416 YFIGINVAWLFVW
-429 QFFAR
+429 QYFAY
-434 RLIGLPLW
+434 RLIGLRLW
-442 QALCDVL
+442 EALSDVL
-449 PFLLLSAACMAV
+449 PFLFLSAACMAL
-461 TWWVTRPIASLWLLM
+461 TWWITRPIESLWLLL
-476 LAKMALAAALYT
+476 LAKVVLAAVFYV
-488 AAVWVSG
+488 AAIWISG

-500 EAAGYLFGRRR
+500 ESVDYLLHRHHSF
-511 SP
+511 

>member
-1 MACLGHALN
+1 MAG
-10 HSDTIQGLGPAGR
+10 G
-23 AANPQPTH
+23 
-31 DIAGELKEKAARGL
+31 LKEKAAKGF
-45 LWGGLNNGAVQLL
+45 LWGGLNNGAVQVL

-78 AMLTVFSN
+78 AMLTVFAN

-100 CNLKHPTDRDY
+100 CNLKNPTHRDY
-111 NAVFWFNILMGG
+111 NAVFWFNIMMGG
-123 TLYVL
+123 SLYLL
-128 LYLAAP
+128 LYLCAP
-134 LIAGFYGDPD
+134 LIADFYHDAD

-154 GFLAASFGTVQ
+154 GFFITSFGTVQ

-175 KQTCIIAVT
+175 KQTCIIAIV
-184 SLVVSNVA
+184 SLVVSNVV

-201 AYWGLATQSLLFVT
+201 AFWGLATQSLLFVS
-215 CMTVMNWHYSPW
+215 CMVLMNWYYSPW
-227 RPSLRL
+227 RPSLHI

-241 FGFSGKLLLTNI
+241 FGFSSRLLLTNV

-285 DMCSSTISGM
+285 DMCSSSINGM

-305 QVRDSR
+305 QVRDNR

-333 FGVGLIAREFLLI
+333 FGIGLISREFLLI
-346 FVGAKWEESAF
+346 FTGPKWEESAY

-365 GAIFPLLTLYG
+365 GAVFPLLTLYG
-376 QMAIS
+376 QMVIS
-381 QGKSSLNMWNTM
+381 QGRSNINMYSTM
-393 ALSVLILV
+393 ALSSLILL
-401 GLVLLHPLGLNVMVY
+401 GLVLLHSYGLYVMVF
-416 YFIVINTIWLFVW
+416 YFIGINVAWLFVW
-429 QFFAR
+429 QYFAY
-434 RLIGLPLW
+434 RLIRLRLW
-442 QALCDVL
+442 EALSDVL
-449 PFLLLSAACMAV
+449 PFLLLSAACMAL
-461 TWWVTRPIASLWLLM
+461 TWWITRPIESLWLL
-476 LAKMALAAALYT
+476 LVAKVVLAAVFYVT
-488 AAVWVSG
+488 AIWISG

-500 EAAGYLFGRRR
+500 ESVDYLLHRHHSF
-511 SP
+511 

>member
-1 MACLGHALN
+1 MAG
-10 HSDTIQGLGPAGR
+10 G
-23 AANPQPTH
+23 
-31 DIAGELKEKAARGL
+31 LKEKAARGF
-45 LWGGLNNGAVQLL
+45 LWGGLNNGAVQVL

-78 AMLTVFSN
+78 AMLTVFAN

-100 CNLKHPTDRDY
+100 CNLKNPTHRDY
-111 NAVFWFNILMGG
+111 NAVFWFNIMMGG
-123 TLYVL
+123 SLYLL
-128 LYLAAP
+128 LYLCAP
-134 LIAGFYGDPD
+134 LIADFYHDAD

-154 GFLAASFGTVQ
+154 GFFITSFGTVQ

-175 KQTCIIAVT
+175 KQTCIIAIV
-184 SLVVSNVA
+184 SLVVSNVV

-201 AYWGLATQSLLFVT
+201 AFWGLATQSLLFVS
-215 CMTVMNWHYSPW
+215 CMVLMNWYYSPW
-227 RPSLRL
+227 RPSLHI

-241 FGFSGKLLLTNI
+241 FGFSSRLLLTNV

-285 DMCSSTISGM
+285 DMCSSSINGM

-305 QVRDSR
+305 QVRDNR

-333 FGVGLIAREFLLI
+333 FGIGLISREFLLI
-346 FVGAKWEESAF
+346 FTGPKWEESAY

-365 GAIFPLLTLYG
+365 GAVFPLLTLYG
-376 QMAIS
+376 QMVIS
-381 QGKSSLNMWNTM
+381 QGKSNINMYSTM
-393 ALSVLILV
+393 ALSSLILL
-401 GLVLLHPLGLNVMVY
+401 GLVLLHSYGLYVMVF
-416 YFIVINTIWLFVW
+416 YFIGINVAWLFVW
-429 QFFAR
+429 QYFAY
-434 RLIGLPLW
+434 RLIGLRLW
-442 QALCDVL
+442 EALSDVL
-449 PFLLLSAACMAV
+449 PFLLLSAACMAL
-461 TWWVTRPIASLWLLM
+461 TWWITRPIESLWLLL
-476 LAKMALAAALYT
+476 LAKVLLAAVFYVT
-488 AAVWVSG
+488 AIWISG

-500 EAAGYLFGRRR
+500 ESVDYLLHRHHSF
-511 SP
+511 

>member
-1 MACLGHALN
+1 MAG
-10 HSDTIQGLGPAGR
+10 G
-23 AANPQPTH
+23 
-31 DIAGELKEKAARGL
+31 LKEKAARGF
-45 LWGGLNNGAVQLL
+45 LWGGLNNGAVQVF

-78 AMLTVFSN
+78 AMLTVFAN

-100 CNLKHPTDRDY
+100 CNLKNPTHRDY
-111 NAVFWFNILMGG
+111 NAVFWFNIMMGG
-123 TLYVL
+123 SLYLL
-128 LYLAAP
+128 LYLCAP
-134 LIAGFYGDPD
+134 LIADFYHDAD

-154 GFLAASFGTVQ
+154 GFFITSFGTVQ

-175 KQTCIIAVT
+175 KQTCIIAIV
-184 SLVVSNVA
+184 SLVVSNVV

-201 AYWGLATQSLLFVT
+201 AFWGLATQSLLFVS
-215 CMTVMNWHYSPW
+215 CMVLMNWYYSPW
-227 RPSLRL
+227 RPSLHI

-241 FGFSGKLLLTNI
+241 FGFSSRLLLTNV

-285 DMCSSTISGM
+285 DMCSSSINGM

-305 QVRDSR
+305 QVRDNR

-333 FGVGLIAREFLLI
+333 FGIGLISREFLLI
-346 FVGAKWEESAF
+346 FTGPKWEESAY

-365 GAIFPLLTLYG
+365 GAVFPLLTLYG
-376 QMAIS
+376 QMVIS
-381 QGKSSLNMWNTM
+381 QGKSNINMYSTM
-393 ALSVLILV
+393 ALSSLILL
-401 GLVLLHPLGLNVMVY
+401 GLVLLHSYGLYVMVF
-416 YFIVINTIWLFVW
+416 YFIGINVAWLFVW
-429 QFFAR
+429 QYFAY
-434 RLIGLPLW
+434 RLIGLRLW
-442 QALCDVL
+442 EALSDVL
-449 PFLLLSAACMAV
+449 PFLFLSAACMAL
-461 TWWVTRPIASLWLLM
+461 TWWITRPIESLWLLL
-476 LAKMALAAALYT
+476 LAKVVLAAVFYV
-488 AAVWVSG
+488 AAIWISG

-500 EAAGYLFGRRR
+500 ESVDYLLHRHHSF
-511 SP
+511 

>member
-1 MACLGHALN
+1 MAG
-10 HSDTIQGLGPAGR
+10 G
-23 AANPQPTH
+23 
-31 DIAGELKEKAARGL
+31 LKEKAARGF
-45 LWGGLNNGAVQLL
+45 LWGGLNNGAVQVL

-78 AMLTVFSN
+78 AMLTVFAN

-100 CNLKHPTDRDY
+100 CNLKNPTHRDY
-111 NAVFWFNILMGG
+111 NAVFWFNIMMGG
-123 TLYVL
+123 SLYLL
-128 LYLAAP
+128 LYLCAP
-134 LIAGFYGDPD
+134 LIADFYHDAD

-154 GFLAASFGTVQ
+154 GFFITSFGTVQ

-175 KQTCIIAVT
+175 KQTCIIAIV
-184 SLVVSNVA
+184 SLVVSNVV

-201 AYWGLATQSLLFVT
+201 AFWGLATQSLLFVS
-215 CMTVMNWHYSPW
+215 CMVLMNWYYSPW
-227 RPSLRL
+227 RPSLHI

-241 FGFSGKLLLTNI
+241 FGFSGRLLLTNV

-285 DMCSSTISGM
+285 DMCSSSINGM

-305 QVRDSR
+305 QVRDNR

-333 FGVGLIAREFLLI
+333 FGIGLISREFLLI
-346 FVGAKWEESAF
+346 FTGPKWEESAY

-365 GAIFPLLTLYG
+365 GAVFPLLTLYG
-376 QMAIS
+376 QMVIS
-381 QGKSSLNMWNTM
+381 QGKSNINMYSTM
-393 ALSVLILV
+393 ALSSLILL
-401 GLVLLHPLGLNVMVY
+401 GLVLLHSYGLYVMVF
-416 YFIVINTIWLFVW
+416 YFIGINVAWLFVW
-429 QFFAR
+429 QYFAY
-434 RLIGLPLW
+434 RLIGLRLW
-442 QALCDVL
+442 EALSDVL
-449 PFLLLSAACMAV
+449 PFLLLSAACMAL
-461 TWWVTRPIASLWLLM
+461 TWWITRPIESLWLL
-476 LAKMALAAALYT
+476 LVAKVVLAAVFYVT
-488 AAVWVSG
+488 AIWISG

-500 EAAGYLFGRRR
+500 ESVDYLLHRHHSF
-511 SP
+511 

>member
-1 MACLGHALN
+1 MAG
-10 HSDTIQGLGPAGR
+10 G
-23 AANPQPTH
+23 
-31 DIAGELKEKAARGL
+31 LKEKAARGF
-45 LWGGLNNGAVQLL
+45 LWGGLNNGAVQVL

-78 AMLTVFSN
+78 AMLTVFAN

-100 CNLKHPTDRDY
+100 CNLKNPTHRDY
-111 NAVFWFNILMGG
+111 NAVFWFNIMMGG
-123 TLYVL
+123 SLYVL
-128 LYLAAP
+128 LYLCAP
-134 LIAGFYGDPD
+134 LIADFYHDAD

-154 GFLAASFGTVQ
+154 GFFITSFGTVQ

-175 KQTCIIAVT
+175 KQTCIIAIV
-184 SLVVSNVA
+184 SLVVSNVV

-201 AYWGLATQSLLFVT
+201 AFWGLATQSLLFVS
-215 CMTVMNWHYSPW
+215 CMVLMNWYYSPW
-227 RPSLRL
+227 RPSLHI

-241 FGFSGKLLLTNI
+241 FGFSSRLLLTNV

-285 DMCSSTISGM
+285 DMCSSSINGM

-305 QVRDSR
+305 QVRDNR

-333 FGVGLIAREFLLI
+333 FGIGLISREFLLI
-346 FVGAKWEESAF
+346 FTGPKWEESAY

-365 GAIFPLLTLYG
+365 GAVFPLLTLYG
-376 QMAIS
+376 QMVIS
-381 QGKSSLNMWNTM
+381 QGRSNINMYSTM
-393 ALSVLILV
+393 ALSSLILL
-401 GLVLLHPLGLNVMVY
+401 GLVLLHSYGLYVMVF
-416 YFIVINTIWLFVW
+416 YFIGINVAWLFVW
-429 QFFAR
+429 QYFAY
-434 RLIGLPLW
+434 RLIGLRLW
-442 QALCDVL
+442 EALSDVL
-449 PFLLLSAACMAV
+449 PFLILSAACMAL
-461 TWWVTRPIASLWLLM
+461 TWWITRPIESLWLLL
-476 LAKMALAAALYT
+476 LAKVVLAAVFYVT
-488 AAVWVSG
+488 AIWISG

-500 EAAGYLFGRRR
+500 ESVDYLLHRHHSF
-511 SP
+511 

>member
-1 MACLGHALN
+1 MAG
-10 HSDTIQGLGPAGR
+10 G
-23 AANPQPTH
+23 
-31 DIAGELKEKAARGL
+31 LKEKAARGF
-45 LWGGLNNGAVQLL
+45 LWGGLNNGAVQVL

-78 AMLTVFSN
+78 AMLTVFAN

-100 CNLKHPTDRDY
+100 CNLKNPTHRDY
-111 NAVFWFNILMGG
+111 NAVFWFNIMMGG
-123 TLYVL
+123 SLYLL
-128 LYLAAP
+128 LYLCAP
-134 LIAGFYGDPD
+134 LIADFYHDAD

-154 GFLAASFGTVQ
+154 GFFITSFGTVQ

-175 KQTCIIAVT
+175 KQTCIIAIV
-184 SLVVSNVA
+184 SLVVSNVV

-201 AYWGLATQSLLFVT
+201 AFWGLATQSLLFVS
-215 CMTVMNWHYSPW
+215 CMVLMNWYYSPW
-227 RPSLRL
+227 RPSLHI

-241 FGFSGKLLLTNI
+241 FGFSSRLLLTNV

-285 DMCSSTISGM
+285 DMCSSSINGM

-305 QVRDSR
+305 QVRDNR

-333 FGVGLIAREFLLI
+333 FGIGLISREFLLI
-346 FVGAKWEESAF
+346 FTGPKWEESAY

-365 GAIFPLLTLYG
+365 GAVFPLLTLYG
-376 QMAIS
+376 QMVIS
-381 QGKSSLNMWNTM
+381 QGKSNINMYSTM
-393 ALSVLILV
+393 ALSSLILL
-401 GLVLLHPLGLNVMVY
+401 GLVLLHSYGLYVMVF
-416 YFIVINTIWLFVW
+416 YFIGINVAWLFVW
-429 QFFAR
+429 QYFAY
-434 RLIGLPLW
+434 RLIGLRLW
-442 QALCDVL
+442 EALSDVL
-449 PFLLLSAACMAV
+449 PFLLLSAACMAL
-461 TWWVTRPIASLWLLM
+461 TWWITRPIESLWLLLVAKVV
-476 LAKMALAAALYT
+476 LAVVFYVT
-488 AAVWVSG
+488 AIWISG

-500 EAAGYLFGRRR
+500 ESVDYLLHRHHSF
-511 SP
+511 

>member
-1 MACLGHALN
+1 MAG
-10 HSDTIQGLGPAGR
+10 G
-23 AANPQPTH
+23 
-31 DIAGELKEKAARGL
+31 LKEKAARGF
-45 LWGGLNNGAVQLL
+45 LWGGLNNGAVQVL

-78 AMLTVFSN
+78 AMLTVFAN

-100 CNLKHPTDRDY
+100 CNLKNPTHRDY
-111 NAVFWFNILMGG
+111 NAVFWFNIMMGG
-123 TLYVL
+123 SLYLL
-128 LYLAAP
+128 LYLCAP
-134 LIAGFYGDPD
+134 LIADFYHDAD

-154 GFLAASFGTVQ
+154 GFFITSFGTVQ

-175 KQTCIIAVT
+175 KQTCIIAIV
-184 SLVVSNVA
+184 SLVVSNVV

-201 AYWGLATQSLLFVT
+201 AFWGLATQSLLFVS
-215 CMTVMNWHYSPW
+215 CMVLMNWYYSPW
-227 RPSLRL
+227 RPSLHI

-241 FGFSGKLLLTNI
+241 FGFSSRLLLTNV

-285 DMCSSTISGM
+285 DMCSSSINGM

-305 QVRDSR
+305 QVRDNR

-333 FGVGLIAREFLLI
+333 FGIGLISREFLLI
-346 FVGAKWEESAF
+346 FTGPKWEESAY

-365 GAIFPLLTLYG
+365 GAVFPLLTLYG
-376 QMAIS
+376 QMVIS
-381 QGKSSLNMWNTM
+381 QGKSNINMYSTM
-393 ALSVLILV
+393 ALSSLILL
-401 GLVLLHPLGLNVMVY
+401 GLVLLHSYGLYVMVF
-416 YFIVINTIWLFVW
+416 YFIGINVAWLFVW
-429 QFFAR
+429 QYFAY
-434 RLIGLPLW
+434 RLIGLRLW
-442 QALCDVL
+442 EALSDVL
-449 PFLLLSAACMAV
+449 PFLLLSAACMAL
-461 TWWVTRPIASLWLLM
+461 TWWITRPIESLWLL
-476 LAKMALAAALYT
+476 LVAKVVLAAVFYVT
-488 AAVWVSG
+488 AIWISG

-500 EAAGYLFGRRR
+500 ESVDYLLHRHH
-511 SP
+511 SS

>member
-1 MACLGHALN
+1 MAG
-10 HSDTIQGLGPAGR
+10 G
-23 AANPQPTH
+23 
-31 DIAGELKEKAARGL
+31 LKEKAARGF
-45 LWGGLNNGAVQLL
+45 LWGGLNNGAVQVL

-78 AMLTVFSN
+78 AMLTVFAN

-100 CNLKHPTDRDY
+100 CNLKNPTHRDY
-111 NAVFWFNILMGG
+111 NAVFWFNIMMGG
-123 TLYVL
+123 SLYLL
-128 LYLAAP
+128 LYLCAP
-134 LIAGFYGDPD
+134 LIADFYHDAD

-154 GFLAASFGTVQ
+154 GFFITSFGTVQ

-175 KQTCIIAVT
+175 KQTCIIAIV
-184 SLVVSNVA
+184 SLVVSNVV

-201 AYWGLATQSLLFVT
+201 AFWGLATQSLLFVS
-215 CMTVMNWHYSPW
+215 CMVLMNWHYSPW
-227 RPSLRL
+227 RPSLHI

-241 FGFSGKLLLTNI
+241 FGFSSRLLLTNV

-285 DMCSSTISGM
+285 DMCSSSINGM

-305 QVRDSR
+305 QVRDNR

-333 FGVGLIAREFLLI
+333 FGIGLISREFLLI
-346 FVGAKWEESAF
+346 FTGPKWEESAY

-365 GAIFPLLTLYG
+365 GAVFPLLTLYG
-376 QMAIS
+376 QMVIS
-381 QGKSSLNMWNTM
+381 QGRSNINMYSTM
-393 ALSVLILV
+393 ALSSLILL
-401 GLVLLHPLGLNVMVY
+401 GLVLLHSYGLYVMVF
-416 YFIVINTIWLFVW
+416 YFIGINVAWLFVW
-429 QFFAR
+429 QYFAY
-434 RLIGLPLW
+434 RLIGLRLW
-442 QALCDVL
+442 EALSDVL
-449 PFLLLSAACMAV
+449 PFLLLSAACMAL
-461 TWWVTRPIASLWLLM
+461 TWWITRPIESLWLLL
-476 LAKMALAAALYT
+476 LAKVVLAAVFYV
-488 AAVWVSG
+488 AAIWISG

-500 EAAGYLFGRRR
+500 ESVDYLLHRHHSF
-511 SP
+511 

>member
-1 MACLGHALN
+1 MAG
-10 HSDTIQGLGPAGR
+10 G
-23 AANPQPTH
+23 
-31 DIAGELKEKAARGL
+31 LKEKAARGF
-45 LWGGLNNGAVQLL
+45 LWGGLNNGAVQVL

-78 AMLTVFSN
+78 AMLTVFAN

-100 CNLKHPTDRDY
+100 CNLKDPTHRDY
-111 NAVFWFNILMGG
+111 NAVFWFNIMMGG
-123 TLYVL
+123 SLYVL
-128 LYLAAP
+128 LYLCAP
-134 LIAGFYGDPD
+134 LIADFYHDAD

-154 GFLAASFGTVQ
+154 GFFITSFGTVQ

-175 KQTCIIAVT
+175 KQTCIIAIV
-184 SLVVSNVA
+184 SLVVSNVV

-201 AYWGLATQSLLFVT
+201 AFWGLATQSLLFVS
-215 CMTVMNWHYSPW
+215 CMVLMNWYYSPW
-227 RPSLRL
+227 RPSLHI

-241 FGFSGKLLLTNI
+241 FGFSSRLLLTNV

-285 DMCSSTISGM
+285 DMCSSSINGM

-305 QVRDSR
+305 QVRDNR

-333 FGVGLIAREFLLI
+333 FGIGLISREFLLI
-346 FVGAKWEESAF
+346 FTGPKWEESAY

-365 GAIFPLLTLYG
+365 GAVFPLLTLYG
-376 QMAIS
+376 QMVIS
-381 QGKSSLNMWNTM
+381 QGKSNINMYSTM
-393 ALSVLILV
+393 ALSSLILL
-401 GLVLLHPLGLNVMVY
+401 GLVLLHSYGLYVMVF
-416 YFIVINTIWLFVW
+416 YFIGINVAWLFVW
-429 QFFAR
+429 QYFAY
-434 RLIGLPLW
+434 RLIGLRLW
-442 QALCDVL
+442 EALSDVL
-449 PFLLLSAACMAV
+449 PFLLLSAACMAL
-461 TWWVTRPIASLWLLM
+461 TWWITRPIESLWLLL
-476 LAKMALAAALYT
+476 LAKVVLAAVFYVT
-488 AAVWVSG
+488 AIWISG

-500 EAAGYLFGRRR
+500 ESVDYLLHRHHSF
-511 SP
+511 

>member
-1 MACLGHALN
+1 MAG
-10 HSDTIQGLGPAGR
+10 G
-23 AANPQPTH
+23 
-31 DIAGELKEKAARGL
+31 LKEKAAKGF
-45 LWGGLNNGAVQLL
+45 LWGGLNNGAVQVL

-78 AMLTVFSN
+78 AMLTVFAN

-100 CNLKHPTDRDY
+100 CNLKNPTHRDY
-111 NAVFWFNILMGG
+111 NAVFWFNIMMGG
-123 TLYVL
+123 SLYVL
-128 LYLAAP
+128 LYLCAP
-134 LIAGFYGDPD
+134 LIADFYHDAD

-154 GFLAASFGTVQ
+154 GFFITSFGTVQ

-175 KQTCIIAVT
+175 KQTCIIAIV
-184 SLVVSNVA
+184 SLVVSNVV

-201 AYWGLATQSLLFVT
+201 AFWGLATQSLLFVS
-215 CMTVMNWHYSPW
+215 CMVLMNWYYSPW
-227 RPSLRL
+227 RPSLHI

-241 FGFSGKLLLTNI
+241 FGFSSRLLLTNV

-285 DMCSSTISGM
+285 DMCSSSINGM

-305 QVRDSR
+305 QVRDNR

-333 FGVGLIAREFLLI
+333 FGIGLISREFLLI
-346 FVGAKWEESAF
+346 FTGPKWEESAY

-365 GAIFPLLTLYG
+365 GAVFPLLTLYG
-376 QMAIS
+376 QMVIS
-381 QGKSSLNMWNTM
+381 QGRSNINMYSTM
-393 ALSVLILV
+393 ALSSLILL
-401 GLVLLHPLGLNVMVY
+401 GLVLLHSYGLYVMVF
-416 YFIVINTIWLFVW
+416 YFIGINVAWLFVW
-429 QFFAR
+429 QYFAY
-434 RLIGLPLW
+434 RLIGLRLW
-442 QALCDVL
+442 EALSDVL
-449 PFLLLSAACMAV
+449 PFLLLSAACMAL
-461 TWWVTRPIASLWLLM
+461 TWWITRPIESLWLL
-476 LAKMALAAALYT
+476 LVAKVVLAAVFYVT
-488 AAVWVSG
+488 AIWISG

-500 EAAGYLFGRRR
+500 ESVDYLLHRHHSF
-511 SP
+511 